1 MFLGL
6 ALLLRLWGG
15 LLGDRSVQPVLILL
29 LKLRRRRD
37 LVDSLEELEGRVHLV
52 LDVPELVVDGQ
63 GGLTL
68 WPLVARL
75 DQLGLVIPGFGI
87 DELASGLQVQTL
99 AVEGNTESDLI
110 PVLVLSVSKETESC
124 IALDFHFATPPLVK
138 IVSQKYPK
146 NAQR

>member
-6 ALLLRLWGG
+6 ALLLGLRSG
-15 LLGDRSVQPVLILL
+15 LLRNGSVQPVLILL

-37 LVDSLEELEGRVHLV
+37 LVDGLEELEGGVHLV

-63 GGLTL
+63 GSLTL
-68 WPLVARL
+68 GAFVTRL
-75 DQLGLVIPGFGI
+75 DQLGLVIPGLGI
-87 DELASGLQVQTL
+87 DELASGLQIQTL
-99 AVEGNTESDLI
+99 AVEGNPESDLI
-110 PVLVLSVSKETESC
+110 PVLILSVGKETESC

-146 NAQR
+146 NAQS